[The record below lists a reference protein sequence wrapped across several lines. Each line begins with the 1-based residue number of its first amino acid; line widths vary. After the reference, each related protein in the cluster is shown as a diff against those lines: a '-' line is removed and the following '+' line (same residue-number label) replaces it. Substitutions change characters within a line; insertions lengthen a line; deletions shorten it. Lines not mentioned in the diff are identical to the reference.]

1 MSQHG
6 PPVIIYLNDCDY
18 NKHNKTIIYRHTES
32 VYLNNQWPVRF
43 PREILV
49 RSRVTKR
56 IVVFKSID
64 PDHPKFDHD
73 QWDGEQ
79 QVYEHKES
87 ALKTVDLLY
96 ITAQ

>member
-6 PPVIIYLNDCDY
+6 PPVIIHLNDCEY
-18 NKHNKTIIYRHTES
+18 NKQNKTIIYRHTES
-32 VYLNNQWPVRF
+32 AYLNNQWPVRF

-64 PDHPKFDHD
+64 PDHPKFDYD

-79 QVYEHKES
+79 QVYEHMES

>member
-6 PPVIIYLNDCDY
+6 PPVIINLNDCEY
-18 NKHNKTIIYRHTES
+18 NKQNKTIIYRHS
-32 VYLNNQWPVRF
+32 VDSRHQWPVRF

-49 RSRVTKR
+49 RSRVTNR

-64 PDHPKFDHD
+64 PDHPKFDYD

-79 QVYEHKES
+79 QVYEHMES
-87 ALKTVDLLY
+87 ALKTVELLY

>member
-1 MSQHG
+1 
-6 PPVIIYLNDCDY
+6 
-18 NKHNKTIIYRHTES
+18 
-32 VYLNNQWPVRF
+32 
-43 PREILV
+43 LV
-49 RSRVTKR
+49 QSRVTKR

-64 PDHPKFDHD
+64 PDHPAFDHD

>member
-6 PPVIIYLNDCDY
+6 PPVIIYLNDCEY
-18 NKHNKTIIYRHTES
+18 NKQNKTIIYRHTDD
-32 VYLNNQWPVRF
+32 LNNQWPVRF

-64 PDHPKFDHD
+64 PDHPKFDYD

-79 QVYEHKES
+79 QVYEHMES